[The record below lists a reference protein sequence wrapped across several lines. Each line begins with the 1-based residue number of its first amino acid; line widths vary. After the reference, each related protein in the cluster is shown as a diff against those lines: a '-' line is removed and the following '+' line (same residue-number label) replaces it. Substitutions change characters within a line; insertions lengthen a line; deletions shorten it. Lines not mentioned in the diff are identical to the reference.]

1 MGAEGLKAEQRESE
15 IPITHRKATRRDLPA
30 EWLDGLLVA
39 SCEIQPDSTIAQ
51 AAGILVG
58 AASELL
64 PDAAIGLRVLAG
76 STSEVVVR
84 RSPRSEELSEAS
96 DPTRLF
102 PELMHERVVPIP
114 GDDGSTLHLASD
126 DEARF
131 AGTGVTEA
139 LIDRLTLLLA
149 AAIRNARVFE
159 RARRQR
165 AEVQELEA
173 QIVQTSKLA
182 SLGQMAAGIMH
193 ELNNP
198 LTSIVA
204 YSDYLYKKAERA
216 GVDPADVERLGR
228 INEAAERIL
237 RFSRDLM
244 AYSRPSAAV
253 PAPVQIH
260 AVIDR
265 ALVFCDHVLEVTRV
279 QVERDFGDVPMVRGI
294 NAQLTQVF
302 VNLFTNAAHA
312 MAATHGGRLTI
323 KTDLTPT
330 EDAVSITI
338 RDEGHGIEAA
348 NLDKIFEPFFTTKTD
363 GTGAGLGLSIVR
375 NIMTAHGGK
384 IRAYAHASK
393 GTVFYLELPIAAS
406 GEP

>member
-1 MGAEGLKAEQRESE
+1 MMGAEGLKAEQRESE

-39 SCEIQPDSTIAQ
+39 SCEIQPESTLAQ

-58 AASELL
+58 AATELL
-64 PDAAIGLRVLAG
+64 PDAAIGVRAPSG
-76 STSEVVVR
+76 VVVR
-84 RSPRSEELSEAS
+84 RSPRGEEHVDPR

-102 PELMHERVVPIP
+102 PDLLHERVVPIP

-126 DEARF
+126 DESRF

-165 AEVQELEA
+165 AELQQLEE
-173 QIVQTSKLA
+173 QVIQTSKLA

-204 YSDYLYKKAERA
+204 YSDYLYKKAERT
-216 GVDPADVERLGR
+216 GVDHADVERLGR

-244 AYSRPSAAV
+244 AYSRPSPAV
-253 PAPVQIH
+253 PAAVAIH

-265 ALVFCDHVLEVTRV
+265 ALVFCDHVLEATHV
-279 QVERDFGDVPMVRGI
+279 QVERDFGDVPLVRGI

-323 KTDLTPT
+323 KTELTPT

-348 NLDKIFEPFFTTKTD
+348 HLDKIFEPFFTTKPD

-375 NIMTAHGGK
+375 NIMTSHGGK

-393 GTVFYLELPIAAS
+393 GTVFYLELPVAAA
-406 GEP
+406 GER